1 MSSNTDDRI
10 IVNVA
15 RGSLIQFKDKETRD
29 DFLFNL
35 QHLLNKD
42 YRDIQKYEV
51 YKKNKELADSP
62 A

>member
-15 RGSLIQFKDKETRD
+15 RGSLIQFKDNETRD
-29 DFLFNL
+29 NFLFNL
-35 QHLLNKD
+35 QHLVDKD
-42 YRDIQKYEV
+42 YKDIQKYEV

>member
-15 RGSLIQFKDKETRD
+15 KGSLIQFKDKDTRD
-29 DFLFNL
+29 DFYFNL